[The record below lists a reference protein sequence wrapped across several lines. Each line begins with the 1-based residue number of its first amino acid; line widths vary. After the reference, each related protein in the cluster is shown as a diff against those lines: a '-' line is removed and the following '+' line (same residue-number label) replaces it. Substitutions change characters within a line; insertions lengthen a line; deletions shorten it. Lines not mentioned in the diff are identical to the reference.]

1 MEGAR
6 VWAVM
11 GVQVEDEG
19 DRSGGDDGSVSRR
32 VGRWKARC

>member
-6 VWAVM
+6 VWVVM
-11 GVQVEDEG
+11 GVQVGDMD

-32 VGRWKARC
+32 VGRM